1 MIEREEF
8 YTRGV
13 DTIMPDPDIDV
24 YMKVRK
30 KTSTSAKIHIRE
42 FDQWPTFTGYTVFFT
57 SKFVTLFCLPSNFI
71 TLISPFIFF
80 LTNYSLVALGSY
92 ETFLTDFY
100 HVILMFVVNFPT
112 DCSSDLFLSCIFVVN
127 FMDTWFFFFK
137 FHSKALAIWM
147 NQIQRHNWA

>member
-42 FDQWPTFTGYTVFFT
+42 FDQ
-57 SKFVTLFCLPSNFI
+57 
-71 TLISPFIFF
+71 
-80 LTNYSLVALGSY
+80 
-92 ETFLTDFY
+92 
-100 HVILMFVVNFPT
+100 
-112 DCSSDLFLSCIFVVN
+112 
-127 FMDTWFFFFK
+127 
-137 FHSKALAIWM
+137 
-147 NQIQRHNWA
+147 